1 MKIFSKKLKYQ
12 MKDDDREYCIVL
24 EPFDAQAD
32 YDEKFYYRNDH
43 YIGKIPHQTKY
54 DNTLYDV
61 DIPENVKIMFHFYII
76 YPKKEI
82 K

>member
-1 MKIFSKKLKYQ
+1 